1 MPTQGGLMPESNTR
15 TALTEA
21 VYYILLAL
29 NTPLHGYGIM
39 QLVTELSHNR
49 VNLGSGTL
57 YGAINTLQKKGWIQL
72 YSEVKTKGKKEYLI
86 TPLGT
91 QVVQSE
97 IERLKELYLCG
108 VNITGGDFDAS

>member
-1 MPTQGGLMPESNTR
+1 MPESNTR
-15 TALTEA
+15 SALTEA

-49 VNLGSGTL
+49 VVLGSGTL
-57 YGAINTLQKKGWIQL
+57 YGAINTLLKKEWIQL

-86 TPLGT
+86 TPLGI

-108 VNITGGDFDAS
+108 VNITGGDFNAS